1 MADRFFAVQYFDGK
15 FVEVIIE
22 LSSSNNFF
30 SNRWLPYISVDMIA
44 SNSWI

>member
-15 FVEVIIE
+15 FVEAIIE
-22 LSSSNNFF
+22 LSSSNKFF
-30 SNRWLPYISVDMIA
+30 SNRWLPYICVDMIA

>member
-15 FVEVIIE
+15 FVEAIIE
-22 LSSSNNFF
+22 LSSSNKFF

-44 SNSWI
+44 SNSSI